1 MRIFLYLSLLIW
13 LTGCDSAQPVS
24 LSTRGKLFIIGGG
37 DRTPELLDG
46 FKRVANLIPGSTIAV
61 LPMAGE
67 EPDSSFLYFEKD
79 IPKSWGVNCI
89 NLNFASPEADIEQ
102 LKLNLREAKTVFI
115 CGGDQSRFMA
125 FIRKYQL
132 ESILQAIYQNGA
144 TIAGTSA
151 GAAVMSDVM
160 ITGNQQTDTAY
171 SATYPVIQKNNGI
184 YAKGL
189 GFIQNGIIDQHFIV
203 RSRYNR
209 IISAQ
214 MDFPKLWGLGIDES
228 TAAVFYQ
235 DSVEVV
241 GNSYV
246 IYFSPLEIDSSQST
260 IPFGLKLN
268 YFKAGNK
275 FKLLP

>member
-1 MRIFLYLSLLIW
+1 MRIILYLSFLIC
-13 LTGCDSAQPVS
+13 LTGCDSTQPVS
-24 LSTRGKLFIIGGG
+24 LSNRGKLFIIGGG
-37 DRTPELLDG
+37 DRTLELLQG
-46 FKRVANLIPGSTIAV
+46 LKRVANLKPGCTIAV

-67 EPDSSFLYFEKD
+67 EPDSSFVYFEKD
-79 IPKSWGVNCI
+79 IPKSWGVKCI

-102 LKLNLREAKTVFI
+102 LKLNLKEAKTVFI
-115 CGGDQSRFMA
+115 CGGDQSRFMEYV
-125 FIRKYQL
+125 RRHQL
-132 ESILQAIYQNGA
+132 GSILKSIYESGA

-171 SATYPVIQKNNGI
+171 SATYPIIQKNNGI

-189 GFIQNGIIDQHFIV
+189 GFIQHGIIDQHFIV

-214 MDFPKLWGLGIDES
+214 MDFPTLWGLGIDES

-246 IYFSPLEIDSSQST
+246 IYFAPLEIDSTQST
-260 IPFGLKLN
+260 NPFGLKLN
-268 YFKAGNK
+268 YFKAGAK